1 MQNLPQTFRGRE
13 RSKRGYASRLL
24 RTRSRII
31 HVVLRS
37 KVVHVPSI
45 MASASVGARVR
56 DSPELGPDEA
66 IEGIRRVTES
76 TTDTAELW
84 F

>member
-1 MQNLPQTFRGRE
+1 M
-13 RSKRGYASRLL
+13 
-24 RTRSRII
+24 
-31 HVVLRS
+31 
-37 KVVHVPSI
+37 VHVPSI

-76 TTDTAELW
+76 ILYTDTVELW